1 MEVMVRSYM
10 TYKAPVIS
18 PPPTKATSS
27 FLQTDALPVA
37 QQTVSEYWGE
47 GITFHGP
54 AHRKFTWGSSTLVVT
69 TKGCCL
75 PWQRVAKPLTGL
87 WCQFLIQTTDCRV
100 YIIRNNRHTSTWLVT
115 VWTLSYVTTI
125 SFGLFLQWTYTYVHT
140 TDNQV
145 CCTIAHRKLS

>member
-1 MEVMVRSYM
+1 M
-10 TYKAPVIS
+10 TAQEDGTILDFIGAKHDGGDGDGATWR
-18 PPPTKATSS
+18 TK
-27 FLQTDALPVA
+27 LQLYHHHLPVA

-54 AHRKFTWGSSTLVVT
+54 AHPKLTWGSSTLVVT

-87 WCQFLIQTTDCRV
+87 WRQFLIQTTDCRV
-100 YIIRNNRHTSTWLVT
+100 YIIRNNRHTSTWLVI
-115 VWTLSYVTTI
+115 VWTLSDVTTI

-140 TDNQV
+140 TDKFVAQ
-145 CCTIAHRKLS
+145 